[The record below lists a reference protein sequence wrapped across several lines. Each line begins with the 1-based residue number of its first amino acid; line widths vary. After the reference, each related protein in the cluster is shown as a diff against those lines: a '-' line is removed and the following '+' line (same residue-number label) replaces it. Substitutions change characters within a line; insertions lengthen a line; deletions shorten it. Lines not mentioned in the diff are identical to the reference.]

1 MIEIRFLPM
10 GDQAVHLIIG
20 HEINPKTHQQVMK
33 IGHLLQKHPLPEI
46 TEWVPTYQA
55 ITLFYRPELITYN
68 QLVTKL
74 KTWLD
79 QATMELPKLKTRK
92 IDIPVLYGEPYGPD
106 LDHVAKVNHLDPE
119 EVIAIHTQPTYLV
132 YMIGFT
138 PGFPYLGGLSPQIA
152 TPRKK
157 NPRPQVPAGSIG
169 IADQQTGIYS
179 LSTPGGWNLIG
190 RTPIRL
196 FDPQREPAALLTPGD
211 QIRFVSIHMEE
222 YKEIEAA
229 WKEQTYEIPMKVVNL
244 DDENH

>member
-1 MIEIRFLPM
+1 MIEIRFIPL

-20 HEINPKTHQQVMK
+20 DQINPKTHQKVMQ
-33 IGHLLQKHPLPEI
+33 ISHLLKKHPLPGI

-55 ITLFYRPELITYN
+55 ITLFYRPELITYD

-74 KTWLD
+74 NKWL
-79 QATMELPKLKTRK
+79 QQITIQLPKLQTRR

-106 LDHVAKVNHLDPE
+106 LDHVAQVNQLAPE

-157 NPRPQVPAGSIG
+157 NPRQQVPAGSVG

-196 FDPQREPAALLTPGD
+196 FDPQRQPAALLTTGD
-211 QIRFVSIHMEE
+211 QIRFVPIHAEE
-222 YKEIEAA
+222 YEEIEAA
-229 WKEQTYEIPMKVVNL
+229 WKNQTYEISMRVVNF
-244 DDENH
+244 DDEND